1 MRSSSTIDETPPGAA
16 STAGGVVYAVVAGL
30 CLLFLG
36 GVAGAFMMVQNIY
49 PAKPVK
55 EAIRGG
61 VAYYYKMTQSSD
73 SLDTDLWRPAR
84 TSEKGVVAYDPT
96 RAMNGLTLYSS
107 GDAQKAYLIDMKGNV
122 VHQWSMPYSRIWD
135 DTAEVKHPMPDDHIY
150 IEKAHVF
157 PNGDLL
163 ALYVAVGDTPWG
175 YGLAKL
181 GPDSKVIWKYLAH
194 THHDF
199 SLDAQGNIFVL
210 TQEIAT
216 GPLPGFDYLEPPR
229 IDDFLVKLS
238 PDGKVLKKIWV
249 TGALAASPAGRR
261 FNMVPW
267 YTREGSGDYLHTNSV
282 DIIDRP
288 IPGVPGSHAGQALL
302 SFREI
307 STIGLLDPDSGKL
320 VWATAGPWM
329 RQHDAELTEAGTLM
343 VFDNE
348 GDLRDDA
355 SSRVL
360 ELRPD
365 TMQIVW
371 SYGGRPDQPLES
383 LVRSSESRLANGNT
397 LIVES
402 DGGRVLE
409 VTPSGSLVWEFV
421 NPVRG
426 GPDQGKIPIIFWV
439 QRLDPQSLDAGFR
452 NSLTHP

>member
-1 MRSSSTIDETPPGAA
+1 MRSTIDDARLAPPK
-16 STAGGVVYAVVAGL
+16 GGGLVYGLVAGL
-30 CLLFLG
+30 SLLFLG
-36 GVAGAFMMVQNIY
+36 IVAGAFVMVQDIY
-49 PAKPVK
+49 PAKPLK

-61 VAYYYKMTQSSD
+61 VAYYSKLTQSTD
-73 SLDTDLWRPAR
+73 PLDTDLWRPAR
-84 TSEKGVVAYDPT
+84 RAEKGVVRYDPA

-107 GDAQKAYLIDMKGNV
+107 GDAQKAQLIDMQGRV
-122 VHQWSMPYSRIWD
+122 VHEWSLPFSRIWD
-135 DTAEVKHPMPDDHIY
+135 DTAAVKHPMPDDHIY

-175 YGLAKL
+175 YGLVKL
-181 GPDSKVIWKYLAH
+181 DPSSNIIWKYLAH

-199 SLDAQGNIFVL
+199 SLDAKGDIFVL

-229 IDDFLVKLS
+229 IDDFLVELS
-238 PDGKVLKKIWV
+238 PGGKVLRKIWV
-249 TGALAASPAGRR
+249 TGALADSPAGRR

-282 DIIDRP
+282 DVIDRP

-307 STIGLLDPDSGKL
+307 STIGLLDVDSGKL

-348 GDLRDDA
+348 GDLGDNA
-355 SSRVL
+355 ASRVL

-371 SYGGRPDQPLES
+371 SYGGHPGQPLES

-402 DGGRVLE
+402 DGGRVIE
-409 VTPSGSLVWEFV
+409 VTPSGDVVWEFV

-426 GPDQGKIPIIFWV
+426 GVDQKKIPIIFWV
-439 QRLDPQSLDAGFR
+439 QRLDPQGLDADFR
-452 NSLTHP
+452 NSLARP